1 MKNLFFLG
9 AIVLFLAACTN
20 VNFVSPQPE
29 FVDALTVIPEKYHGE
44 FLIAKDWD
52 KHTHTITSSTINGI
66 SISSDSL
73 VVKERGNYFYINT
86 MNDNGYYELRIIK
99 LIKFLNYEDITLY
112 APHIYERDYT
122 REKQAKLFNVVS
134 RVGDDEDDP
143 VLDNVTVNQ
152 LSILTNSSS
161 NMKALRL
168 K

>member
-9 AIVLFLAACTN
+9 AIILFLVACTN
-20 VNFVSPQPE
+20 VNFISPQPE
-29 FVDALTVIPEKYHGE
+29 FVDALTEIPEKYHGE
-44 FLIAKDWD
+44 FLIRGDDKDKD
-52 KHTHTITSSTINGI
+52 THTVTRNTIDGR
-66 SISSDSL
+66 SISADSL

-86 MNDNGYYELRIIK
+86 MNDNGYYELRIIQ

-122 REKQAKLFNVVS
+122 REKQAKLFNVIS
-134 RVGDDEDDP
+134 RVGDDEDP

-161 NMKALRL
+161 NMKVLRL